1 MSGLPL
7 YLSPNGD
14 KLKVPINLHRKQINK
29 MRIKYA
35 NYEALLIH
43 EKGNRSGFGCDF
55 AIEALRRF
63 KASKTAVKMVLFVS
77 THNNTRLKKYA
88 EYGMEFK

>member
-1 MSGLPL
+1 
-7 YLSPNGD
+7 
-14 KLKVPINLHRKQINK
+14 
-29 MRIKYA
+29 MRIKYK

-55 AIEALRRF
+55 ADLALKRF
-63 KASKTAVKMVLFVS
+63 KESKTAIKMVLFVS